1 MPFRPARRLLV
12 ARTRDEHR
20 RFGKRVTGIKL
31 LGPQQGG
38 SAMCRHIKWRNR
50 EQKPD
55 AAVQARK
62 NDLGWSKKPHLVAG
76 VHDLF
81 GGVPDGY
88 DAEIAR

>member
-1 MPFRPARRLLV
+1 
-12 ARTRDEHR
+12 
-20 RFGKRVTGIKL
+20 
-31 LGPQQGG
+31 
-38 SAMCRHIKWRNR
+38 MCRHIKWRNR